1 MVMKLNEFIKKIM
14 SSSIR
19 EITGKRTASGAE
31 GKLEVG
37 DIRKLINRMQRNARL
52 DAPSPDI
59 SKNDMER

>member
-1 MVMKLNEFIKKIM
+1 MKLNEFIKKIM
-14 SSSIR
+14 SSRIR

-37 DIRKLINRMQRNARL
+37 DIQKLINRMQRNARL